1 MYNQVRPITFHGRS
15 LEALR
20 ALPPAAR
27 RNLGHQLDRVQ
38 HGLDPVDWKP
48 MPSVG
53 KSVRE
58 LRVRS
63 KGQYRVIY
71 LVQADTGVHVLHA
84 FQKKSRKTR
93 LHDIRIA
100 RAVLNEMEH

>member
-1 MYNQVRPITFHGRS
+1 MYNQVRPISFHGRS

-20 ALPPAAR
+20 ALPTAAR

-38 HGLDPVDWKP
+38 RGLEPIDWKP

-63 KGQYRVIY
+63 RGQYRVIY
-71 LVQADTGVHVLHA
+71 LAQAGSGVHVLHA
-84 FQKKSRKTR
+84 FQKKSRRTR
-93 LHDIRIA
+93 LRDIRIA
-100 RAVLNEMEH
+100 RAALNELEI